1 MTTATQ
7 GTISERGAYGSTHE
21 RRGRPLDDSER
32 IAKALGWFGVGLGL
46 AQLASPRGVTRLI
59 GVRDSEENRR
69 TMQLFGIRE
78 LTSGLGILGKKRPVT
93 WVWARL
99 AGDALDLALLGKS
112 LGSRDSNKNRVA
124 AATAAVVGVT
134 LLDYLTGQHLSRES
148 NGNPA
153 AERTSH
159 RQGQAITVRKAITVQ
174 RPREEVYRFW
184 SDFSNLPRFMEHLES
199 VQLLDDRRSHWKA
212 KAPAGSSVE
221 WDAEITEERENEFIA
236 WRSLQDADVDN
247 WGSVQF
253 VDAPGDRGT
262 EVHVKLR
269 YEPPGGKLASI
280 VAKLFGEEPGQQVES
295 DLRRFKQVMEV
306 GEVVLSDASIHRR
319 PHPGRPPEPRRG
331 RVEVEGGVR

>member
-32 IAKALGWFGVGLGL
+32 IAKALGWLGVGLGL

-78 LTSGLGILGKKRPVT
+78 LTSGLGILGKKRPAT

-153 AERTSH
+153 AGTDFAPARPGDHREEGDHGPAPARGGLSVLARLQQPAALHGAPRIRAVAGRPSLPLEGQGSGRLVRRMGCRDHRGAGERVH
-159 RQGQAITVRKAITVQ
+159 RLAFAAGRGRGQLGLGAVRGRAG
-174 RPREEVYRFW
+174 RPR
-184 SDFSNLPRFMEHLES
+184 
-199 VQLLDDRRSHWKA
+199 DRSA
-212 KAPAGSSVE
+212 CEA
-221 WDAEITEERENEFIA
+221 
-236 WRSLQDADVDN
+236 SL
-247 WGSVQF
+247 
-253 VDAPGDRGT
+253 
-262 EVHVKLR
+262 
-269 YEPPGGKLASI
+269 
-280 VAKLFGEEPGQQVES
+280 
-295 DLRRFKQVMEV
+295 
-306 GEVVLSDASIHRR
+306 
-319 PHPGRPPEPRRG
+319 
-331 RVEVEGGVR
+331 